1 MGKRFKYS
9 SQPVANFDAVRPST
23 NRGEPVYPE
32 LDTRLDLTPPSRM
45 ELVRLSRWSYYNTP
59 LIQRLFDF
67 ASQLVIGQRGLR
79 FRAMSSDSSWNEE
92 AEAYFERRAASGI
105 TWDVEGRKS
114 FRDCCRQNVLG
125 KWRDGERWNIK
136 AEAES
141 GRALF
146 QMLPT
151 ERVRSPE
158 KLEAFG
164 EVKGRRWRD
173 GVLVDK
179 FGRPLVIGVS
189 DEVGS
194 SLNRRIWY
202 KWFTPNSQR
211 TIKRI
216 GWDNVMHVADR
227 LEPGR
232 VRGIPRAASFLTHNI
247 DRTEIHA
254 ALKHG
259 IKAANMIAFQV
270 VSRGQTSAQ
279 FGDSLVPRKPETH
292 GEMGDKEGAPVCCES
307 EGLPMEPVL
316 NSGVAPILNDGREIK
331 IVGDERPHQNYQNFD
346 DRIVREICLGFG
358 LPPEIIWDIT
368 GSGGANT
375 RWLQDTT
382 QLFIDDERQSLI
394 DNYCG
399 PSAMYVL
406 ARGVAS
412 GDISAGPED
421 WFHHAWVSPRKI
433 TVDRGRDG
441 KIQLQELEM
450 GMQTMQGLWGC
461 MGEEWRDQVDQW
473 ADEWGYQTRA
483 AYDAATRHGVDVND
497 MFAIRGMSAPKET
510 ELVTP
515 DN

>member
-1 MGKRFKYS
+1 M
-9 SQPVANFDAVRPST
+9 ANRYQFSNNPASGFDAVRPST
-23 NRGEPVYPE
+23 SRGEPVYPE
-32 LDTRLDLTPPSRM
+32 LDTRLDLTPPTRM
-45 ELVRLSRWSYYNTP
+45 ELIRLSRWSYYNTP
-59 LIQRLFDF
+59 LVQRLFDF
-67 ASQLVIGQRGLR
+67 AAQLVVGQRGLR
-79 FRAMSSDSSWNEE
+79 FRAMSSDPSWNEE
-92 AEAYFERRAASGI
+92 AEKYFERRSSSGI

-158 KLEAFG
+158 KLEKFT
-164 EVKGRRWRD
+164 EVKGRKWRD

-179 FGRPLVIGVS
+179 FGRAVAIGVS
-189 DEVGS
+189 DEVGPS
-194 SLNRRIWY
+194 PGRQVWYRWFSPNNQRVVRRI
-202 KWFTPNSQR
+202 P
-211 TIKRI
+211 
-216 GWDNVMHVADR
+216 WDSVMHVADR

-232 VRGIPRAASFLTHNI
+232 VRGLPRAASFLTHNI

-259 IKAANMIAFQV
+259 IKAANMVAFQV
-270 VSRGQTSAQ
+270 VSKNGGPAQ
-279 FGDSLVPRKPETH
+279 FGESLAPRRTETP
-292 GEMGDKEGAPVCCES
+292 GEKGDEMGSPACCES
-307 EGLPMEPVL
+307 EGLPMEPVM

-331 IVGDERPHQNYQNFD
+331 VVGDDRPHQNYQQFD

-358 LPPEIIWDIT
+358 LPPEILWDIT

-382 QLFIDDERQSLI
+382 QLFLDDERQSLI
-394 DNYCG
+394 DSYAG

-421 WFHHAWVSPRKI
+421 WYHHAWTSPRKI

-441 KIQLQELEM
+441 KIMLQELEM

-461 MGEEWRDQVDQW
+461 MGEEWREQVDQW
-473 ADEWGYQTRA
+473 ADEWAYQASA
-483 AYDAATRHGVDVND
+483 AQEAATRHGVDLSE
-497 MFAIRGMSAPKET
+497 MYAIRGLNGPPQIAQTT
-510 ELVTP
+510 E
-515 DN
+515 